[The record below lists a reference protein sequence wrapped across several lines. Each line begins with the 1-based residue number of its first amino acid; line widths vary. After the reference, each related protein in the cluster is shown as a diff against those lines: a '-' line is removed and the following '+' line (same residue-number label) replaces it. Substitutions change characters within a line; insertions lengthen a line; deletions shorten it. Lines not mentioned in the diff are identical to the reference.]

1 MVSQTTEQALEAS
14 IEYALAGI
22 SRDELKEQA
31 GTGDMVALKAS
42 AQYRT
47 DTGHGY
53 QLGWSSDY
61 DREFA
66 VDTEKFW
73 GFLQSTQSDQ
83 LAKLKDRP
91 NWQRLVLEMLN
102 KRIKKHGILKVLK
115 NGLSIDDA
123 HFTLLYSAPYN
134 DINPEVARNFE
145 RNVFSVTRQ
154 LYYAQTETKLSI
166 DMVLFINGLAIAT
179 LELKNAWT
187 GQTTY
192 HAKKQYCNDRDPNEP
207 LLQFG
212 RCLVHFAVDTDEVYM
227 TTRLAG
233 KKTHFLPFNKGHNHG
248 KGNPPNS
255 EGHRTDYLWQEVL
268 TRYSLS
274 NIIEHFAKLVED
286 KDPKTKRV
294 TKTLFFPRY
303 HQLEVV
309 RNLLKHVGDNGIGHT
324 YLIQHSAGSGKSYSI
339 TWAAYQLIELY
350 KPGADHPMFD
360 SVVVVTDRRVLDKQL
375 RKDIKLFSEV
385 KNIVAPAFNSQELKT
400 SLESGKKIIITTI
413 QKFPFIVDG
422 IDDLSDKHFAVIID
436 EAHSSQSG
444 SAADNL
450 NRSLGDSGSDED
462 EVQDAILEIMR
473 RRKMRG
479 NASYFAF
486 TATPKNAT
494 LERFGEQTAD
504 GKFVPFHL
512 YSMKQAIEE
521 DFILDVI
528 ANYTTYQSYYE
539 IEKSIQENPL
549 FDSAKAQKKLRAY
562 VEGNK
567 ETIAV
572 KADIMVSHFMEQVVV
587 AKKLKG
593 KAKGMVVTRNIESAV
608 RYFFSIRNALKTA
621 NAPFKALIAFSGK
634 KSVDGIEYTEENIN
648 SFASKHIEE
657 QFDSDEYRLLV
668 VANKYLTGFDQ
679 PKLSTMYVDKKLQGV
694 LAVQA
699 LSRLNRSSH
708 SLDKRTEDI
717 FVLDFFN
724 STEDIKRAFDPFYTS
739 TSLSSATN
747 VNVLHELKEAL
758 DEVGVYD
765 WPEVEQFNQLYFA
778 NAPAEALSPIID
790 TCADRFEN
798 ELELEDEQKAD
809 FKIKA
814 KQFVKIYAQ
823 VACIISFDNVAWE
836 KLHWFLKFLIP
847 KLKIKDK
854 DQDVLDELLDSIDL
868 STYSLARTKLKQR
881 IGLDSSDSE
890 VDPQNPNPR
899 GAHGEDEPKDPLDE
913 IIKAFNERWFQGWEA
928 TPEEQR
934 VKFINIAQHVM
945 NDDNYETQVVNN
957 PDRQNSQLALE
968 KLIQNAVNKER
979 RKELDLYKNYAQ
991 DPEFRRAFDASIMR
1005 ILANSENFNLNLG
1018 LPKI

>member
-1 MVSQTTEQALEAS
+1 MVSQTNEKALEALM
-14 IEYALAGI
+14 EKALSGI
-22 SRDELKEQA
+22 SREMLHEQV
-31 GTGDMVALKAS
+31 GSTDGVALAQA

-47 DTGHGY
+47 EVGHGY
-53 QLGWSSDY
+53 QLGWSSDF

-66 VDTEKFW
+66 IDQDKFW
-73 GFLQSTQSDQ
+73 GFLNATQADE
-83 LAKLKDRP
+83 LAKLKDQP
-91 NWQRLVLEMLN
+91 NWQRLVLEHLN
-102 KRIKKHGILKVLK
+102 KRIKKHGFLKVLK
-115 NGLSIDDA
+115 NGLSINDA

-134 DINPEVARNFE
+134 DINPEVAENFE

-154 LYYAQTETKLSI
+154 LYYSQANPNLSI
-166 DMVLFINGLAIAT
+166 DIALFINGLAIAT

-192 HAKKQYCNDRDPNEP
+192 HAMKQYREDRDQNEP

-233 KKTHFLPFNKGHNHG
+233 HKTVFLPFNKGHNHG
-248 KGNPPNS
+248 KGNPPGHAAS
-255 EGHRTDYLWQEVL
+255 GGHRTGYLWQEIL
-268 TRYSLS
+268 TRHSLT
-274 NIIEHFAKLVED
+274 NIIEHFAKLVGE
-286 KDPKTKRV
+286 KDNDPLHKR
-294 TKTLFFPRY
+294 TLYFPRY

-309 RNLLKHVGDNGIGHT
+309 RKLLDHAKDQGVGHT
-324 YLIQHSAGSGKSYSI
+324 YLIQHSAGSGKSNSI
-339 TWAAYQLIELY
+339 TWASYQLIEQY
-350 KPGADHPMFD
+350 KPGSHHPIFD

-375 RKDIKLFSEV
+375 KNNIKLFSEV
-385 KNIVAPAFNSQELKT
+385 KNIVAHAESSQDLKNALQT
-400 SLESGKKIIITTI
+400 GKKIIITTI

-450 NRSLGDSGSDED
+450 NKSLGEGSQDDDGED
-462 EVQDAILEIMR
+462 EAQDKILEAMR

-494 LERFGEQTAD
+494 LERFGEQQPD
-504 GKFVPFHL
+504 GTFKPFHL

-521 DFILDVI
+521 GFILDVV

-562 VEGNK
+562 VEGHK

-572 KADIMVSHFMEQVVV
+572 KAEIMVSHFLDHVVA

-593 KAKGMVVTRNIESAV
+593 KAKGMVVTSNI
-608 RYFFSIRNALKTA
+608 KTA
-621 NAPFKALIAFSGK
+621 IHYFHAIRDLLKDRKAGFKVVIAFSGK
-634 KSVDGIEYTEENIN
+634 KTVDGIEHTEDSIN
-648 SFASKHIEE
+648 GFPSKDIEDK
-657 QFDSDEYRLLV
+657 FDSDDYRLLV

-679 PKLSTMYVDKKLQGV
+679 PKLATMYLDKKLQGV

-699 LSRLNRSSH
+699 LSRLNRCNH
-708 SLDKRTEDI
+708 KLAKRTEDI

-724 STEDIKRAFDPFYTS
+724 TTDAIKKAFDPFYTA
-739 TSLSSATN
+739 TSLSSATD
-747 VNVLHELKEAL
+747 VNVLHELKESL
-758 DEVGVYD
+758 DEVGVYE
-765 WPEVEQFNQLYFA
+765 WHEVEQFNQLFFSD
-778 NAPAEALSPIID
+778 APAEQLSPIID
-790 TCADRFEN
+790 TCAERFIN
-798 ELELEDEQKAD
+798 ELELDDDAKAD

-823 VACIISFDNVAWE
+823 VACILSFDNIVWE

-854 DQDVLDELLDSIDL
+854 DKDALDDLLENVDL
-868 STYSLARTKLKQR
+868 STYGLERTKLR
-881 IGLDSSDSE
+881 EEIGLDSSETE

-899 GAHGEDEPKDPLDE
+899 GVPGGEDEKDSLDE
-913 IIKAFNERWFQGWEA
+913 IIKVFNDRWFQGWDA

-934 VKFINIAQHVM
+934 VKFINIAKHVM
-945 NDDNYETQVVNN
+945 EDPNYEAQVLNN
-957 PDRQNSQLALE
+957 PDKQNSQLALE
-968 KLIQNAVNKER
+968 KLIQNAVGKER
-979 RKELDLYKNYAQ
+979 RRELDLYKSYAK
-991 DPEFRRAFDASIMR
+991 DAEFKRAFDASIAR
-1005 ILANSENFNLNLG
+1005 LLSQGDIANAL
-1018 LPKI
+1018 